1 MVIGNKSLLLKSP
14 YTVVDLN
21 LLKLSFSHI
30 LFSLMKYMMNNYNIE
45 KTVIL
50 IDIDNKSIF

>member
-1 MVIGNKSLLLKSP
+1 M
-14 YTVVDLN
+14 DLN

-50 IDIDNKSIF
+50 IDIDNKSIFEIPFKGL